1 MKIEIEGL
9 PELPE
14 GYVGVRWG
22 RPKKG
27 DWYFHRGRWWEAM
40 FHFENDEHLIAI
52 PAPPPEPWYP
62 PSWRDADGKL
72 LPDVYEH
79 DGGWPKC
86 TPLDRVQYLFA
97 HERSGRYY
105 TPYTREAGGIRFGPR
120 SLVYKIVAYRV
131 VERVKG

>member
-14 GYVGVRWG
+14 GYVGMRWVC
-22 RPKKG
+22 PKEG
-27 DWYFHRGRWWEAM
+27 DLFLEPHGTWYKTIVSYSVSNF
-40 FHFENDEHLIAI
+40 LIAI

-62 PSWRDADGKL
+62 TSWRDAEGKL

-79 DGGWPKC
+79 DGGWPKHC
-86 TPLDRVQYLFA
+86 EPKDMVEALTRF
-97 HERSGRYY
+97 ERDNQDY
-105 TPYTREAGGIRFGPR
+105 TCRIMRAGLWDWPASF
-120 SLVYKIVAYRV
+120 VAYRV